1 MPLFRKIHIKNFHMY
16 AVILLVFI
24 FQYINSDYGNKVN
37 DFPYLQNSTIE
48 TSDIG
53 NAMSRNAVNGYDVR
67 SENVSKWLM
76 RFRLYSIEAD
86 EMLNIMAL
94 GRIKPS
100 KLEFDPH
107 YYAYGGAYLYP
118 LGAWYAMLKK
128 IGVIKVGDLK
138 WMIDHSDEM
147 ENIYHYGRVFVLF
160 SFVLSALLMFYTLK
174 SFSSPKF
181 SFLATTIY
189 LIMPINIMFSII
201 MKPYVYSLLWVN
213 LSLFI
218 LSIAWSKKKL
228 TTGLSLAM
236 GVSLGMAVGS
246 VIINGLFAVIVWLII
261 VYFSIHSKIN
271 ISKVFIIP
279 IVAILVF
286 FITNPYIFIN
296 YDAYV
301 EELSRQSDWFF
312 IGRQPKFV
320 MDFVSNSVIPGF
332 GIAFTALML
341 YALLSSI
348 FTSSHVINKIVSYS
362 IVAIIV
368 FISLIS
374 ASISEWHINARY
386 VLYFIPIIFILFS
399 FSLNRNKIRV
409 LKVVLFVTL
418 IQSAPLFIAYID
430 EDSYEHSTRIKSAE
444 WINNQN
450 MLVCSDGEIA
460 PYDTPP
466 FDFLSLFATKD
477 KCQLVVKIDRQS
489 NIAVD
494 EKPGLRLVKRFEPRL
509 NFSNIP
515 VIYSHINPQISI
527 FKKYEK

>member
-228 TTGLSLAM
+228 TTGLSLAT

-286 FITNPYIFIN
+286 FITNPYILLI
-296 YDAYV
+296 
-301 EELSRQSDWFF
+301 
-312 IGRQPKFV
+312 
-320 MDFVSNSVIPGF
+320 MM
-332 GIAFTALML
+332 LM
-341 YALLSSI
+341 
-348 FTSSHVINKIVSYS
+348 
-362 IVAIIV
+362 
-368 FISLIS
+368 
-374 ASISEWHINARY
+374 
-386 VLYFIPIIFILFS
+386 
-399 FSLNRNKIRV
+399 
-409 LKVVLFVTL
+409 
-418 IQSAPLFIAYID
+418 
-430 EDSYEHSTRIKSAE
+430 
-444 WINNQN
+444 
-450 MLVCSDGEIA
+450 
-460 PYDTPP
+460 
-466 FDFLSLFATKD
+466 
-477 KCQLVVKIDRQS
+477 
-489 NIAVD
+489 
-494 EKPGLRLVKRFEPRL
+494 
-509 NFSNIP
+509 
-515 VIYSHINPQISI
+515 
-527 FKKYEK
+527 